1 MGHSSDR
8 VYATTIVAVR
18 HNGQVALGGDGQV
31 TMGDTVVK
39 ATAQKVRKLHNGR
52 ILAGFAGSVAD
63 AFSLFEKFEEKLER
77 YPGNLSRACV
87 ELAKEWRRDRYL
99 RRLDALLAV
108 ADANHLFL
116 ISGDGNVIEPDDEI
130 AAVGSGSGYAL
141 AAARA
146 LKGHSQL
153 RAADIVRRSLEIA
166 GDICIYTNQNI
177 TVLELDG
184 TNP

>member
-1 MGHSSDR
+1 MR
-8 VYATTIVAVR
+8 ATTIIAVR
-18 HNGQVALGGDGQV
+18 HNGAVALGGDGQV
-31 TMGDTVVK
+31 TMGETVVK
-39 ATAQKVRKLHNGR
+39 GTALKVRKLRDGK

-63 AFSLFEKFEEKLER
+63 AFSLFDKFEEKLER

-87 ELAKEWRRDRYL
+87 ELAKDWRTDRYL

-108 ADANHLFL
+108 ADTQHLFL

-130 AAVGSGSGYAL
+130 VAVGSGSGYAV

-146 LKGHSQL
+146 LKGHSRL
-153 RAADIVRRSLEIA
+153 SAAEIVRRSLEIA
-166 GDICIYTNQNI
+166 ADICIYTNTNI

-184 TNP
+184 ASASTT